1 VAAKV
6 STNVSTNGSVDA
18 QAKQRGKRG
27 ITLAGAEHAE
37 HLAVRRHRALQIH
50 FSERRLLLMV
60 GDLAATALSV
70 FVGLYLWAQRA
81 QQAFTW
87 DFVRPQLHWFIL
99 LPALWFVLGSAND
112 YYNLRVSARVRSS
125 LLRLALITAELLVIY
140 LIIFFL
146 SPRGSLP
153 RRFILYYAA
162 LSLVLTG
169 VWRAFRLFLIGWT
182 EFRRRVL
189 IVGAGPAAQVIWQAL
204 KEEAM
209 ADYEVVGC
217 VASVHDLADA
227 APAAVPAAAATGATA
242 PLASLPAPDAPDAPD
257 ALPVLG
263 RGPDLPALVYQRGIS
278 ELVMACGNEIP
289 SDIFEGVLACY
300 EQGTDLVPMTT
311 LYEQVTGRIP
321 IEHVGEELWA
331 LVLPVQ
337 GRTVVLGLY
346 LLAKRLLDVTVALV
360 GLALFAPLLL
370 PLALVIKV
378 DSPGPVFYLQSR
390 LGQGGRVFRM
400 WKLRTMCD
408 GAERASGPTWAADH
422 DTRVTRVGKLLR
434 KTRLDEAPQL
444 VNILRGQMS
453 IVGPRPERPEMV
465 EMLAQA
471 IPYYRARLAVKPGL
485 TGWAQV
491 RFRYGSSVGDALRKL
506 QYDLYY
512 IRHQSLA
519 LDVTIMVRTLGTL
532 LLLRGK

>member
-1 VAAKV
+1 MAAKV
-6 STNVSTNGSVDA
+6 STNASADA
-18 QAKQRGKRG
+18 QAKQRGKSG

-37 HLAVRRHRALQIH
+37 HLMVRRHRALQIH
-50 FSERRLLLMV
+50 FSERRLLLMM
-60 GDLAATALSV
+60 GDLAATAVSV
-70 FVGLYLWAQRA
+70 LVGLVWWAQRA
-81 QQAFTW
+81 QKLFTW
-87 DFVRPQLHWFIL
+87 DFVRPQLHWFII
-99 LPALWFVLGSAND
+99 LPALWFVLASAND

-162 LSLVLTG
+162 FSLVLTG
-169 VWRAFRLFLIGWT
+169 AWRAFRLFLIGWT

-217 VASVHDLADA
+217 VASVHD
-227 APAAVPAAAATGATA
+227 PAGAVPVPAPGATA
-242 PLASLPAPDAPDAPD
+242 PHAPLPDAPD

-263 RGPDLPALVYQRGIS
+263 QGPDLPALVYQRGVS
-278 ELVMACGNEIP
+278 ELVMAYGNEIP

-321 IEHVGEELWA
+321 IEHVGQELWA

-337 GRTVVLGLY
+337 GRTVALRLY

-360 GLALFAPLLL
+360 GLALFAPLVL

-408 GAERASGPTWAADH
+408 GAERASGPMWAADH
-422 DTRVTRVGKLLR
+422 DTRVTRLGKLLR

-444 VNILRGQMS
+444 VNVLRGQMS

-465 EMLAQA
+465 EMLAQG

-519 LDVTIMVRTLGTL
+519 LDVTIMVRTLGTV
-532 LLLRGK
+532 LLLRGQ